1 MRLRVALRV
10 KVEVTVISVGRNM
23 DKIGWNFADTRLRQL
38 YQLRA
43 DTQTRTIKISSSS
56 MMAAAAGQL
65 YLVVVGIQAAPR

>member
-23 DKIGWNFADTRLRQL
+23 DKIGGNFADTRQL

-65 YLVVVGIQAAPR
+65 YLVVVGIQAALR

>member
-23 DKIGWNFADTRLRQL
+23 DKIGGNFADTRQL

-65 YLVVVGIQAAPR
+65 YLAAVGIQAAPR

>member
-23 DKIGWNFADTRLRQL
+23 DKIGGNFADTRQL

-65 YLVVVGIQAAPR
+65 YLVVVGIQAAPG

>member
-1 MRLRVALRV
+1 MRV

-23 DKIGWNFADTRLRQL
+23 DKIGGNFADTRQL

>member
-23 DKIGWNFADTRLRQL
+23 DKIGGNFADTRLRQL

-65 YLVVVGIQAAPR
+65 YLVVVGIQAALR

>member
-1 MRLRVALRV
+1 MRV

-23 DKIGWNFADTRLRQL
+23 DKIGGNFADTRQL
-38 YQLRA
+38 YQLRE

>member
-23 DKIGWNFADTRLRQL
+23 DKIGGNFADTRQL